1 MLGMIPVP
9 NPGIVGMYT
18 EYSSAPLFKALNS
31 EKIAIPKVETDKIMV
46 SVALHHLSHDI
57 F

>member
-46 SVALHHLSHDI
+46 SVALHHLSHDK